1 MEDVANLVGT
11 VKKQQTS
18 YNNYNSEQRLL
29 FVYYNRVKLYNAAKS
44 GRLAGG
50 IAERTAQKW
59 AKRLKEDKDWNIL
72 EKQTNKVNRK
82 TSQLQEEHK
91 VHLINF
97 YDEHP
102 QARVSDAVASLTE
115 KFENFTLK
123 NSSVQVFLK
132 NECNLSS
139 KRITRHPVARNNE
152 LKLANRKAWVEEW
165 SKTDMSFL
173 ENCAF
178 IGESGFDIN
187 MRPPG
192 GWSGKG
198 TPVIVTTPSTR
209 AISHTILGAISA
221 NFVVAMELRNPQVS
235 KRIKIDSVGRKR
247 KAPTNS
253 SKRTPKGTVTGHYLQ
268 FIHKTLNEM
277 DLFEEMKGFYLIM
290 DNAPIHTA
298 DEISEMIT
306 ERGYR
311 CAYLPPYSPELN
323 PIENFWSIV
332 KNKVKRSTFDD
343 TSDLITRT
351 TEACNSVP
359 PNHLRAFVQ
368 HSADTFE
375 ECKINEPI

>member
-1 MEDVANLVGT
+1 MKDLDTRMEDVTNLAEKI
-11 VKKQQTS
+11 KKQYTT
-18 YNNYNSEQRLL
+18 YNNYSNEQKLP

-102 QARVSDAVASLTE
+102 QAQVSDAVASLTE

-132 NECNLSS
+132 NECNLSF
-139 KRITRHPVARNNE
+139 KRITRHPVARNNDF
-152 LKLANRKAWVEEW
+152 KLANRKAWVEEW
-165 SKTDMSFL
+165 SKTDMNFL
-173 ENCAF
+173 ENCVF
-178 IGESGFDIN
+178 IDESGFDIN

-192 GWSGKG
+192 GWSEKG
-198 TPVIVTTPSTR
+198 TAAIVITPSTR
-209 AISHTILGAISA
+209 AVSHTILGAISV
-221 NFVVAMELRNPQVS
+221 NSVIAMELRNSQAL
-235 KRIKIDSVGRKR
+235 KRIKIDNVGRKR
-247 KAPTNS
+247 KAPTDS
-253 SKRTPKGTVTGHYLQ
+253 SKRTRNGTVTGHYLQ

-277 DLFEEMKGFYLIM
+277 DLFEEMKGYYLIM

-298 DEISEMIT
+298 NEISEMIT

-311 CAYLPPYSPELN
+311 CVYLPPYSPELN
-323 PIENFWSIV
+323 PIENFWSVV
-332 KNKVKRSTFDD
+332 KNKELEPKI
-343 TSDLITRT
+343 TSIQDL
-351 TEACNSVP
+351 
-359 PNHLRAFVQ
+359 
-368 HSADTFE
+368 
-375 ECKINEPI
+375 